1 MPAVAI
7 GRPAATFISNAD
19 RTQNATPKD
28 NTAMDISTLSLA
40 ELRRLQT
47 KVETEIRRRS
57 DTAKKDLLKRMQ
69 KLAAE
74 HGMSLTDVIGG
85 QEATEKAA
93 PAPKKAAAKPA
104 AKKAAKPASV
114 IKFRHPENAAIP
126 LPFHKNITTETGQP
140 FHGIGKIQILE
151 LFEMRLLFIS
161 QDFKQD

>member
-1 MPAVAI
+1 
-7 GRPAATFISNAD
+7 
-19 RTQNATPKD
+19 
-28 NTAMDISTLSLA
+28 MDISSLTLA

-93 PAPKKAAAKPA
+93 AAPKKAATKPA
-104 AKKAAKPASV
+104 AKKATKPASV
-114 IKFRHPENAAIP
+114 IKFRHPENPAIGWTGHGRKPQWVIDWLAQGKALDDLRAAS
-126 LPFHKNITTETGQP
+126 TEA
-140 FHGIGKIQILE
+140 
-151 LFEMRLLFIS
+151 
-161 QDFKQD
+161 